1 MNQQTNNSNSLN
13 HSPDPAVLP
22 TPGTRETDG
31 NARHKAKRDSRS
43 SASSSRP
50 HCRHRI
56 RKGRYCQLPVLDVD
70 SRLCF
75 RHSALRNQEA
85 DAADLSPDLLG
96 EAREFKS
103 ASDIHAFLARLL
115 CLLAQNRVATR
126 RAAVLAYITNQLLR
140 TLAAVEH
147 ETETKDATI
156 VIDID
161 SAVARRALEAR
172 RAERENSTKDPS

>member
-1 MNQQTNNSNSLN
+1 MNQQSAN
-13 HSPDPAVLP
+13 
-22 TPGTRETDG
+22 
-31 NARHKAKRDSRS
+31 SRS
-43 SASSSRP
+43 INDSPRCQHRFANGSR
-50 HCRHRI
+50 CR
-56 RKGRYCQLPVLDVD
+56 LLAPDAD
-70 SRLCF
+70 SLFCP
-75 RHSALRNQEA
+75 RHLALNKANGVQPSENRFE
-85 DAADLSPDLLG
+85 AADLSPDLLG
-96 EAREFKS
+96 EVREFKS

-140 TLAAVEH
+140 TLAAIEH